1 MKNVLILGLVSIFT
15 FSIQAQSL
23 EKRTVGEYDEIS
35 VSGWFDVELVE
46 GKEGQITLTGKASQL
61 KHIESEVVNG
71 DLKIEW
77 GKRTNINPF
86 YSFSKITITI
96 PVESIHGV
104 SLSGSGSISG
114 STTLSAERFAANL
127 SGSGEIDLNVNANS
141 LNSRI
146 SGSGNI
152 IFHGQAENHDAEISG
167 SGKIK
172 AYDLE
177 TDIVV
182 ATISGSANVN
192 VKANK
197 EIRARISG
205 SGDVNYIGSPDK
217 IDSKVSG
224 SGSVTK
230 RKRSS

>member
-15 FSIQAQSL
+15 FSVQAQSL
-23 EKRTVGEYDEIS
+23 EKRMVGEYAEIS
-35 VSGWFDVELVE
+35 ISGWFDVKLVE
-46 GKEGQITLTGKASQL
+46 GKEGQITLRGKANQL
-61 KHIESEVVNG
+61 KHIDSEVVNG
-71 DLKIEW
+71 KLRIEW
-77 GKRTNINPF
+77 AKRSNLNPF
-86 YSFSKITITI
+86 FSFSKIIITI
-96 PVESIHGV
+96 PVENIHTA

-114 STTLSAERFAANL
+114 NTTLTTERFATNL
-127 SGSGEIDLNVNANS
+127 SGSGEIDLSVNTNS

-146 SGSGNI
+146 SGSGDI
-152 IFHGQAENHDAEISG
+152 ILHGQAENHNTEISG
-167 SGKIK
+167 SGKIR

-177 TDIVV
+177 TDVVV

-197 EIRARISG
+197 EIQARISG

-224 SGSVTK
+224 SGSITK
-230 RKRSS
+230 RKRSI

>member
-1 MKNVLILGLVSIFT
+1 MKNALLLGLVSILS
-15 FSIQAQSL
+15 FSIQSQSL

-46 GKEGQITLTGKASQL
+46 GNEGQITLTGRASQL
-61 KHIESEVVNG
+61 KHIDSEVVNG
-71 DLKIEW
+71 NLKIEW
-77 GKRTNINPF
+77 AKRSNLNPF

-96 PVESIHGV
+96 PVENIHAV

-114 STTLSAERFAANL
+114 STTLVAERFATNL

-152 IFHGQAENHDAEISG
+152 ILHGQAENHNTEISG

-172 AYDLE
+172 AYDME
-177 TDIVV
+177 TDMVD